1 MKLLLKRKNTLS
13 QEYGFTLIELIVV
26 VVIIG
31 ILSAIAVPSFKN
43 ISIRAKQSEAAILI
57 NSYIKAA
64 QSYYTEFGPYPRYSS
79 DLEQYV
85 AVNACRV
92 ADPARC
98 KVMPPYS
105 PGSSVWT
112 SQSGLYTIR
121 MQSYGY
127 RTFIYAVAAGN
138 FANSGLPVVGCYNSQ
153 ENTSKIHI
161 LKTQI
166 PYLNPYGHSC

>member
-1 MKLLLKRKNTLS
+1 MKSLLKRNYILK
-13 QEYGFTLIELIVV
+13 QESGFTLIELIVV

-31 ILSAIAVPSFKN
+31 VLSAIAVPSFKN

-64 QSYYTEFGPYPRYSS
+64 QSYYMEFGPYPRYSS

-138 FANSGLPVVGCYNSQ
+138 FANSGLRVVGCYNSQ